1 MNRIVI
7 FILILCFFNAC
18 KQERIRTFNAPKEI
32 IPLIS
37 LSSNQDRLDWK
48 IPEHW
53 LSKSL
58 NEFRKASYDIPVQNA
73 QSVDFSIVSFPG
85 DAGGLLQNVN
95 RWRQQLNLSPIDEQ
109 SIQSFVKIIEHE
121 QLNIVLFEFDNSD
134 SSMMVA
140 VFSFN
145 QETYFIKA
153 LGDTLSVNSI
163 ANDFIQVLYE
173 LQVG

>member
-1 MNRIVI
+1 M
-7 FILILCFFNAC
+7 
-18 KQERIRTFNAPKEI
+18 
-32 IPLIS
+32 
-37 LSSNQDRLDWK
+37 
-48 IPEHW
+48 
-53 LSKSL
+53 
-58 NEFRKASYDIPVQNA
+58 
-73 QSVDFSIVSFPG
+73 
-85 DAGGLLQNVN
+85 N

-121 QLNIVLFEFDNSD
+121 QLNIVLFEFDNGD

-163 ANDFIQVLYE
+163 ANDFIQVLHE